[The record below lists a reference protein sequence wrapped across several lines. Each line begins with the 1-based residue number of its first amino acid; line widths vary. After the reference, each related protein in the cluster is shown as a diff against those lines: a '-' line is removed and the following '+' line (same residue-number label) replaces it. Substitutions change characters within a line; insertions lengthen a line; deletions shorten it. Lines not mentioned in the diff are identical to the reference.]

1 LLVLLVKAFG
11 SEAWVGTKF
20 EPYGIAMR
28 FGMTIRSLMNGVTL
42 VALAA
47 GVASGVA
54 AFAAVGP
61 RRFHQQRVV
70 ARTQRERPA
79 PVARQEQPH
88 PVQTQPAPIVRQP
101 PASQPVAVTGVRPPD
116 RIGANPGR
124 VPQQGHLAQWMNQH
138 SNLTPAEQMQAL
150 QREPGFHELPQ
161 QTQQRYLSRLSEL
174 NAMAPQQRQRL
185 LASTEAMEKLTA
197 DQRAQ
202 VRGAMQQ
209 VALLPEDQ
217 RRQVQKTFRQLRDL
231 PPDQRGAALNSER
244 YRGQLNPQQ
253 METLRGL
260 MRVEPMLPPPEPRP
274 GQGQMRP

>member
-1 LLVLLVKAFG
+1 
-11 SEAWVGTKF
+11 
-20 EPYGIAMR
+20 MR
-28 FGMTIRSLMNGVTL
+28 ISTTFRCLTNWLTLM
-42 VALAA
+42 
-47 GVASGVA
+47 
-54 AFAAVGP
+54 AFAVGALQFAAAQGP
-61 RRFHQQRVV
+61 RRLRRAQIQAAAPASRS
-70 ARTQRERPA
+70 QSRP
-79 PVARQEQPH
+79 PQG
-88 PVQTQPAPIVRQP
+88 QPAPIVRQP
-101 PASQPVAVTGVRPPD
+101 PPGREMEPARAGAS
-116 RIGANPGR
+116 PGR

-150 QREPGFHELPQ
+150 QREPGFRELPQ
-161 QTQQRYLSRLSEL
+161 QTQQRYMNRLGQL
-174 NAMAPQQRQRL
+174 NAMPLQQRQRL
-185 LASTEAMEKLTA
+185 LASNEAMEKLTA

-209 VALLPEDQ
+209 LGGLPEDQ

-274 GQGQMRP
+274 GQGQRPPDSF